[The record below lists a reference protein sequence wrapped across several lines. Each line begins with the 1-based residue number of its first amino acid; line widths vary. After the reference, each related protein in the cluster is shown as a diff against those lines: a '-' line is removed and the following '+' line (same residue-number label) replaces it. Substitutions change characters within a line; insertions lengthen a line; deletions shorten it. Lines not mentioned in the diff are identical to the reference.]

1 MPDEE
6 RPYTWFPTSTE
17 EAIAINEE
25 PTSLPDWYDPPPNT
39 LPINTPPIN
48 RESEY
53 TLPKWYE
60 NTDVSAIINENQ
72 YNQSLANPIKV
83 GGKLNKINDYGATGL
98 YTSYAGVD
106 IVATMVI
113 PGQTEPIDIGEL
125 QTISYSIHRENV
137 PVRVLGR
144 VGPRGFVKG
153 PRTIAGSLI
162 FTQFDKYFFY
172 KLSTFKNHLANNL
185 YPLSDML
192 PPFDVTISF
201 SNESGSFSKLKIYG
215 ITIVDE
221 GSTMSVDDLI
231 TEQTFTYMARGIQ
244 PLVSYLPNDIKEI
257 IDRDYLT
264 DPEKRSDI
272 LVIGGGNSETP
283 SKPIEVPA
291 DGGSQY
297 LIKLAQLRSEKNELM
312 RSQGD
317 AQYQFNTFIGLM
329 AELGEEYVGDLD
341 NPIYLDKK
349 AYYEYEI
356 AQLQNDL
363 NHYALRIG
371 EKDNQIFEFIAK
383 MKELGIEE

>member
-1 MPDEE
+1 MADEQ
-6 RPYTWFPTSTE
+6 RPYTWFPTTTE
-17 EAIAINEE
+17 EAVAINEE
-25 PTSLPDWYDPPPNT
+25 PTSLPTWYNPP
-39 LPINTPPIN
+39 IAVEPPIN
-48 RESEY
+48 RDNEY
-53 TLPKWYE
+53 TLPNWYVD
-60 NTDVSAIINENQ
+60 TSVSAITDEGK
-72 YNQSLANPIKV
+72 YNQSFANPTQIS
-83 GGKLNKINDYGATGL
+83 GKLNRVNDYGATGV

-106 IVATMVI
+106 IVATMAI

-244 PLVSYLPNDIKEI
+244 PLVNYLPNEFNEI

-264 DPEKRSDI
+264 DPSKRSDI
-272 LVIGGGNSETP
+272 LIIGGGNSPTP
-283 SKPIEVPA
+283 TKAIEVPA
-291 DGGSQY
+291 AGGSQY
-297 LIKLAQLRSEKNELM
+297 LIKLAQLRSEKNELI

-317 AQYQFNTFIGLM
+317 AQYQFNTFIQLM
-329 AELGEEYVGDLD
+329 AELGGEYVDD
-341 NPIYLDKK
+341 QNNPLYLNKK

-363 NHYALRIG
+363 SHYALRIE
-371 EKDNQIFEFIAK
+371 EKDNQIFEFISK

>member
-1 MPDEE
+1 M
-6 RPYTWFPTSTE
+6 
-17 EAIAINEE
+17 
-25 PTSLPDWYDPPPNT
+25 
-39 LPINTPPIN
+39 
-48 RESEY
+48 
-53 TLPKWYE
+53 
-60 NTDVSAIINENQ
+60 
-72 YNQSLANPIKV
+72 
-83 GGKLNKINDYGATGL
+83 
-98 YTSYAGVD
+98 
-106 IVATMVI
+106 
-113 PGQTEPIDIGEL
+113 
-125 QTISYSIHRENV
+125 
-137 PVRVLGR
+137 
-144 VGPRGFVKG
+144 
-153 PRTIAGSLI
+153 
-162 FTQFDKYFFY
+162 
-172 KLSTFKNHLANNL
+172 
-185 YPLSDML
+185 
-192 PPFDVTISF
+192 
-201 SNESGSFSKLKIYG
+201 
-215 ITIVDE
+215 
-221 GSTMSVDDLI
+221 
-231 TEQTFTYMARGIQ
+231 
-244 PLVSYLPNDIKEI
+244 VSYLPNDIKEI

-297 LIKLAQLRSEKNELM
+297 LIKLAQLSSEKNELM

-363 NHYALRIG
+363 NYYALRID